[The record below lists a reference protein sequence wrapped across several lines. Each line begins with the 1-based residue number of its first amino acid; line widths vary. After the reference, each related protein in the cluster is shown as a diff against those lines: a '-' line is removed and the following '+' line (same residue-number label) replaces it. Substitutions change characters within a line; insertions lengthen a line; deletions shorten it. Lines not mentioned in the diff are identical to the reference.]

1 MKGICLRCGNYYSR
15 LDVHLKSKNVCDINY
30 VNVKREEMLLDYE
43 QYYEEYETMCENEL
57 LCEDE
62 IWKCEHCNKNYKHQ
76 SSLSRHKKLH
86 IEVNSNNINVN
97 GDHNTI
103 NNTNNNINVNIE
115 NVNINL
121 NNYGE
126 EAKLSTEQLYEVL
139 NKSADKMI
147 PLYVKSKHIDIEENR
162 NLLFTSMKNKYINV
176 YTDNNWNYKSKNDI
190 LEELF
195 IGSIDEL
202 TEKLE
207 KIISNRIKD
216 LLKKNPGIDIN
227 KNSDIKSLRN
237 KIEKLDMLETENKK
251 DKKNQM
257 IGIMCQLYGNKNLV
271 KYTKK
276 KFI

>member
-1 MKGICLRCGNYYSR
+1 MRGICLRCGNFYSR
-15 LDVHLKSKNVCDINY
+15 LDTHLKSKNICDINY
-30 VNVKREEMLLDYE
+30 VNVKREEMIVNYDH
-43 QYYEEYETMCENEL
+43 YYKEYKL
-57 LCEDE
+57 LCENRP
-62 IWKCEHCNKNYKHQ
+62 WKCEYCNKNYKYQ
-76 SSLSRHKKLH
+76 SSLSRHKSVH
-86 IEVNSNNINVN
+86 VAVNGNNNIIVN

-176 YTDNNWNYKSKNDI
+176 YIDNNWNYKSKNDI

-216 LLKKNPGIDIN
+216 LLKKNPGINVN

-271 KYTKK
+271 KDTKK

>member
-15 LDVHLKSKNVCDINY
+15 LDTHLKSKNACDIKY
-30 VNVKREEMLLDYE
+30 VNVKREEMTANYDY
-43 QYYEEYETMCENEL
+43 YYKEYKL
-57 LCEDE
+57 LCEDRP
-62 IWKCEHCNKNYKHQ
+62 WKCEYCNKNYKYQ
-76 SSLSRHKKLH
+76 SSLSRHKTIH
-86 IEVNSNNINVN
+86 IAVNGNNNININ
-97 GDHNTI
+97 GDNNTI
-103 NNTNNNINVNIE
+103 NNNNINVNIE

-126 EAKLSTEQLYEVL
+126 EAKLSSDQLYEVL

-147 PLYVKSKHIDIEENR
+147 PLYVKSKHIDIEDNR
-162 NLLFTSMKNKYINV
+162 NLLLTSMRNKYINV
-176 YTDNNWNYKSKNDI
+176 YIDNNWNYKSKNDI

-216 LLKKNPGIDIN
+216 LVKKNPNIN
-227 KNSDIKSLRN
+227 VNKISDIKSLRN

-257 IGIMCQLYGNKNLV
+257 VGIMCQLYGNKNLV
-271 KYTKK
+271 KDTKK
-276 KFI
+276 QCI